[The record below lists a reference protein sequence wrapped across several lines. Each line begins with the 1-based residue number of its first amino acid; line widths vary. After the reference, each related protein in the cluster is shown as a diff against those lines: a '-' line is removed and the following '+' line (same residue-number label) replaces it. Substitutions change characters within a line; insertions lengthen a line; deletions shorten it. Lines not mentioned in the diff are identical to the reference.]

1 MVYGEMMIKDKNP
14 EHRQLK
20 DSQRM
25 SSSERTKRVARE
37 VLIGRNP
44 GRSVISKN

>member
-1 MVYGEMMIKDKNP
+1 MVYGEMRIEDKNP

-44 GRSVISKN
+44 GRSIISKN